1 MIRLVSTAAAVTAVG
16 AGLWLA
22 TPSPATAHGG
32 ATGVVMERMELM
44 KAMGESMKRL
54 SAMLHGNAPYDA
66 EAVRK
71 EAEAIARS
79 GGETLT
85 KDFPEGSLHGPTE
98 ALPAIWEQPDRFR
111 ALAADLTTYAEAL
124 AAAADNGSATTAG
137 TMPMHTPDMDSMMG
151 NPSTQS
157 MMGGAPSMHDMM
169 GGSGGMM
176 GGAAPAAADPQE
188 LAEMPPQAAFM
199 QLTHTCS
206 ACHDTF
212 RMKKD

>member
-1 MIRLVSTAAAVTAVG
+1 MIRLVSTAAAVAAVG

-22 TPSPATAHGG
+22 LPSAATAHGG
-32 ATGVVMERMELM
+32 ATGVVMDRMELM

-66 EAVRK
+66 DAVRK

-79 GGETLT
+79 GGETMT

-98 ALPAIWEQPDRFR
+98 ALPAIWEQPERFR
-111 ALAADLTTYAEAL
+111 ALADDLTTYAEAL
-124 AAAADNGSATTAG
+124 AAAAENGSAATAG
-137 TMPMHTPDMDSMMG
+137 GMPMHTPDMDSMMG
-151 NPSTQS
+151 NPTTQS
-157 MMGGAPSMHDMM
+157 MMGGTPSMHDMM
-169 GGSGGMM
+169 GGGAM

-212 RMKKD
+212 RMKTD